1 MIGNCQMGWESQC
14 INTHPPDKN
23 EKREP
28 GTGMKMCRFPFYS
41 DCIILFET
49 ILLQCYNLNVW

>member
-1 MIGNCQMGWESQC
+1 MGWESQC